1 MLLVNA
7 TERVWLLTYNSR
19 LVILKH
25 LFKTNTVATVVAELV
40 VMTAVQIISVVE
52 LGLVT
57 AVQIKMVAKLVLIA
71 EV

>member
-40 VMTAVQIISVVE
+40 VMTAVQI
-52 LGLVT
+52 
-57 AVQIKMVAKLVLIA
+57 KMVAKLVLIA
-71 EV
+71 AV